1 MLVEGKNADREKC
14 SSEKQSKKAQKITP
28 IVTADTGN
36 LTTDES
42 TSSFPSTDTSP
53 GKCNNSIKSP
63 RKSPNTT
70 KITRPRPT
78 STRRQMYVCE
88 YPGCVYQ
95 SDRNFNFLRH
105 KRTHGKN
112 VKGNDD
118 EHSSKKL
125 CEVTTTSELIY
136 AASKA
141 HTLNDSSFVGLDL
154 GSLNNE
160 YLHLNIDSPLLPSN
174 ELNLNMMQCNSIN
187 LVDNDQSFSLSNDDY
202 MDRQTFIMKNINTL
216 DHHTLADNHFP
227 SLSLEQASFS

>member
-1 MLVEGKNADREKC
+1 MFVEGKNADREK
-14 SSEKQSKKAQKITP
+14 SFSEKQSKKTQKITP
-28 IVTADTGN
+28 IVTDSSN

-63 RKSPNTT
+63 RKSPNAT
-70 KITRPRPT
+70 KITRPRPA

-105 KRTHGKN
+105 KRTHKISKSG
-112 VKGNDD
+112 VDD

-125 CEVTTTSELIY
+125 CEVATTPELIY

-160 YLHLNIDSPLLPSN
+160 YLHLNIDSPMLPSN
-174 ELNLNMMQCNSIN
+174 ELNLSMMQCNSIN

-202 MDRQTFIMKNINTL
+202 MDRQNFIIKDINTL
-216 DHHTLADNHFP
+216 DHHSLSDNRFP
-227 SLSLEQASFS
+227 NLSLEQASFS